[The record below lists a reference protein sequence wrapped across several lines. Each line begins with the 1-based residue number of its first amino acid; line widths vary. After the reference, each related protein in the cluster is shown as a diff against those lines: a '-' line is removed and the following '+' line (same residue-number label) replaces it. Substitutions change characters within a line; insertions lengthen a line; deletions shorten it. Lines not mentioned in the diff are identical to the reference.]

1 MDYLR
6 GEWLPCRERWANC
19 YTNRIF
25 HIGNTSTNRVESM
38 HSSLKKWL
46 ATSTHKIDTL
56 FLRFHTS
63 VNGRVIELRKD
74 LEDSLFKVFALA
86 YGPPYVNLNTTV
98 SLWEVE
104 LLMEERERKIVQG
117 CGCRIHETHG
127 LPCKC
132 KMDELSVAGVEL
144 HHHHLHPF
152 WSSLVYES
160 PPDLA

>member
-6 GEWLPCRERWANC
+6 SEWIPCAKRWAHC
-19 YTNRIF
+19 YTNCVF

-63 VNGRVIELRKD
+63 VEGRVIELKKD
-74 LEDSLFKVFALA
+74 LEASLSKVFALA
-86 YGPPYVNLNTTV
+86 YGPPYGNLNKEV
-98 SLWEVE
+98 SLWAIE
-104 LLMEERERKIVQG
+104 LMMEERGREIVRRCG
-117 CGCRIHETHG
+117 CGLHETHG

-132 KMDELSVAGVEL
+132 KMDEYSVAGVEL
-144 HHHHLHPF
+144 YPYHLHRF
-152 WSSLVYES
+152 
-160 PPDLA
+160 